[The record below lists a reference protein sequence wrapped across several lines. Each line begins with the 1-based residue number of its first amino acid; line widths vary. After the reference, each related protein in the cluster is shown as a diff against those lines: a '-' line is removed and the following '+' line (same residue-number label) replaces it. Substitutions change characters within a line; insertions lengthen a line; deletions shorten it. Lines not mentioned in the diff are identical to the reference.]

1 MMVITWIW
9 GIKEEFMLS
18 RRWEMLG
25 AVGGSSVGPGH
36 CRPPLRGPVLTC
48 WVSQPAVPPSPG
60 LWKSRLSSFLS
71 AFPPSQEHGH
81 LDPSG
86 AGGRKRQHIVQPG
99 FGGAGAWA
107 PQV

>member
-1 MMVITWIW
+1 
-9 GIKEEFMLS
+9 MLS